1 MTGYRILAVDDDPEA
16 LAAVVDLLRRDGY
29 EVDTAQSAE
38 DAERR
43 IGSSIY
49 DLVITDLV
57 MPGRSGIDLTRTV
70 RERLPRASVIVVTGH
85 ANLQTAIAALKAGAV
100 DYLTKP
106 VEARQLR
113 AVVAR
118 TLQDEASSPGKRD
131 EAGGAPSRSHAMR
144 LAKEKV
150 ALAATIDAPVLVRG
164 ESGSGKETCALSI
177 HSKSSRAGGPFVALH
192 VSSLPHDGAGAAAA
206 ELEKRIAQ
214 ARGGTLFLD
223 EIDALDERSQ
233 DVLLAALGDDRA
245 QPAVRVVAATGRPLA
260 TLVHEGRFRED
271 LHYRLDVFS
280 IDLPPLRERQ
290 EDIPELVADFVQVFA
305 ERYEKPAPAID
316 QVTLGLLTRYAWPGN
331 VRELRNV
338 IEHAVILE
346 SGGTITPAV
355 LPRMIHRDEADA
367 AAIRIPI
374 GTRMKD
380 IERTVIARTLD
391 AFGWNKNK
399 TAKVLGISRRSL
411 YNKLERYR
419 IVRSPAAESAAFEP
433 LLGGSAEPLALG
445 KTGQA
450 AR

>member
-16 LAAVVDLLRRDGY
+16 LGAVVDLLRRDGH
-29 EVDTAQSAE
+29 EVDTASSSEEAE
-38 DAERR
+38 DRIRR
-43 IGSSIY
+43 TGY
-49 DLVITDLV
+49 HLVITDLV
-57 MPGRSGIDLTRTV
+57 MPGRSGIELTRSV
-70 RERLPRASVIVVTGH
+70 RERLPDASVLVVTGH
-85 ANLQTAIAALKAGAV
+85 ANLQTAIAALKAGAA

-113 AVVAR
+113 AIVSR
-118 TLQDEASSPGKRD
+118 LLQDEQLHPSRSEGHV
-131 EAGGAPSRSHAMR
+131 GAAARSHAMR
-144 LAKEKV
+144 LALEKV

-164 ESGSGKETCALSI
+164 ESGSGKETCARMI
-177 HSKSSRAGGPFVALH
+177 HARSSRAEGPFVATH
-192 VSSLPHDGAGAAAA
+192 VSALPHGAATP

-223 EIDALDERSQ
+223 EIEALDEEGQRT
-233 DVLLAALGDDRA
+233 LLRALGDERTT
-245 QPAVRVVAATGRPLA
+245 PATRVVAATGRALAPL
-260 TLVHEGRFRED
+260 VREGRFRED
-271 LHYRLDVFS
+271 LRYRLDVFS
-280 IDLPPLRERQ
+280 IDLPPLRERP
-290 EDIPELVADFVQVFA
+290 EDVPDLVADFVRTFA
-305 ERYEKPAPAID
+305 SRYRKPVPTVDDDALA
-316 QVTLGLLTRYAWPGN
+316 LLARYAWPGN

-346 SGGTITPAV
+346 TGGRITPAV

-374 GTRMKD
+374 GTTMKE

-391 AFGWNKNK
+391 AFGWNKNR

-419 IVRSPAAESAAFEP
+419 IVRVEQAAAPAYG
-433 LLGGSAEPLALG
+433 LLGGQPDPLVPAG
-445 KTGQA
+445 EEEVA